1 MRKFYGTRG
10 VTLVE
15 VLVSVLVVSIVLS
28 VVLVVVS
35 QSVVNTQVVDMVYTA
50 SNLAR
55 QRVDSIKRLPFSDLK
70 RAGEETDTRIDE
82 YGVADASGDYS
93 RTTVITESHLGNPY
107 LTEVSVSV
115 DRYVD
120 GALSGNPVVIDTLI
134 ADIE

>member
-1 MRKFYGTRG
+1 MRTFSGTRG

-35 QSVVNTQVVDMVYTA
+35 QSVVNTRVVDMVYTA

-55 QRVDSIKRLPFSDLK
+55 QRVDTIKRLPFSDLE
-70 RAGEETDTRIDE
+70 RAGEETDTRVDE
-82 YGVADASGDYS
+82 YGSVDASGDYS
-93 RTTVITESHLGNPY
+93 RITVVTGSHLGNPY
-107 LTEVSVSV
+107 LTRIRVSV

-120 GALSGNPVVIDTLI
+120 GSLSGNPVVVDTLV